1 MKISQRVINNRL
13 LKKIKRIE
21 ALSESH
27 QEMVKGRMEDK
38 RLEKPVDLQ
47 FKIRKINLYFLYS
60 SESYSHI
67 HEALEKA
74 FKKKDTFN
82 RLENL
87 KKSQKKIS
95 HLGWHHIGYIFPT
108 STPHIGDNILLVD
121 DLPKHVISIGCKS
134 YKILPSISV
143 LVFDIYLKETFKTDL
158 YEDFYS
164 PDDIKISVKNFFKS
178 FSMIGGSSSSK
189 FDKLLK
195 EQVKLIEIW
204 ILKFFKI
211 NPNSILSSNS
221 SLEVLLENISQTKS
235 NEEIIERNTN
245 FFFSQSASIHSHY
258 CFHKEDQY
266 YVLKNIEDIR
276 LYTFEKLH
284 QGERVISTKFATS
297 IWLLMV
303 INAYQ
308 NKLEDI
314 LEKGLDNKK
323 VKHIQKLKDDVL
335 LCNTIEFQI
344 LRFFEEV
351 KNSNLDEELF
361 RSLKTEKLKVSSN
374 YADSH
379 DYADSFKLKFSFS
392 SAQLTEKSQLI
403 KKYLEKEFDS
413 VTTEVNFELQKEMKY
428 LTRVA
433 IFIAMLSVAITCLS
447 TDWNEIEKKSESFK
461 TLFTG
466 AKTNK

>member
-1 MKISQRVINNRL
+1 MKISHRVINNRL
-13 LKKIKRIE
+13 LKKIKRIKV
-21 ALSESH
+21 LSESY
-27 QEMVKGRMEDK
+27 QEMVKD
-38 RLEKPVDLQ
+38 RLEERHFDKPVDLQ
-47 FKIRKINLYFLYS
+47 FRIRKINLYFLYS

-74 FKKKDTFN
+74 FKKKGTFQ

-95 HLGWHHIGYIFPT
+95 HLGWHHIGFIFPT
-108 STPHIGDNILLVD
+108 STPHIGDNLLLVN
-121 DLPKHVISIGCKS
+121 DLPKHVISMGCKN

-143 LVFDIYLKETFKTDL
+143 LAFEIHLKETFKTDL

-164 PDDIKISVKNFFKS
+164 PDDITISVKNFFKS
-178 FSMIGGSSSSK
+178 FSMSGGSSRSK

-195 EQVKLIEIW
+195 EQIKSIEFW

-221 SLEVLLENISQTKS
+221 SVETLLENISSTKS

-245 FFFSQSASIHSHY
+245 FFSSQSASIHSPY
-258 CFHKEDQY
+258 CFRKEDQY
-266 YVLKNIEDIR
+266 YVLENIENIR

-308 NKLEDI
+308 KKLEDI
-314 LEKGLDNKK
+314 LEKGLDAKK
-323 VKHIQKLKDDVL
+323 VKNIQVLKDDVL
-335 LCNTIEFQI
+335 LCNTTEFQI

-351 KNSNLDEELF
+351 KNSNLDKELF
-361 RSLKTEKLKVSSN
+361 RSLKTENLKVSSKYVN
-374 YADSH
+374 PY
-379 DYADSFKLKFSFS
+379 DYADSFKSKFSFS
-392 SAQLTEKSQLI
+392 SAQLTEKSQHI
-403 KKYLEKEFDS
+403 KKYLDKEFDS
-413 VTTEVNFELQKEMKY
+413 VTTEVNFKLQKEMKY

-447 TDWNEIEKKSESFK
+447 TDWNEMEKKAEV
-461 TLFTG
+461 LRALLTG
-466 AKTNK
+466 AKTNN